1 MTMHYIQTRKENQL
15 RLIQEMENSIQKI
28 IKFTLIYIQKNK
40 KTLNLGFYLNV
51 GAPEGT

>member
-28 IKFTLIYIQKNK
+28 IKFTLIYIRKNEK
-40 KTLNLGFYLNV
+40 ALNLGLILKMV
-51 GAPEGT
+51 PLR